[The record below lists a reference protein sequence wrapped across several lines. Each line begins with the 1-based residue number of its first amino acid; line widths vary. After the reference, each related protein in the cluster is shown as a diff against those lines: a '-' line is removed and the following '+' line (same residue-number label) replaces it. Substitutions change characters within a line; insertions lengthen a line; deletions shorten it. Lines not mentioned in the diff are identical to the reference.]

1 MAEYSNAMRA
11 TQRGNND
18 ASQAT
23 HIAPLRWVSRPWAL
37 GLLCAGLIFG
47 PASHAEAEP
56 IANRIYSDCT
66 FTLSDLQDL
75 EIADLESLNG
85 GQLQAS
91 YIIIYVRENPN
102 DGQEIGT
109 TGSFTGPILCTNAAT
124 DVATPTT
131 EDTLIP
137 DSASE
142 ADTVNI
148 LGAEEVSH
156 LQYEPNLTE
165 GVGDPEK
172 RVCHTVAGNTD
183 CFLIRP
189 RPPLE

>member
-1 MAEYSNAMRA
+1 MAKHDNAVRS
-11 TQRGNND
+11 TLNGNIDKSQRTRV
-18 ASQAT
+18 ASPRRSFQWW
-23 HIAPLRWVSRPWAL
+23 LVS
-37 GLLCAGLIFG
+37 LLCAGLMFG
-47 PASHAEAEP
+47 AAPRAAAQPVE
-56 IANRIYSDCT
+56 NRIYSGCT
-66 FTLSDLQDL
+66 FTIPDLQDL

-109 TGSFTGPILCTNAAT
+109 TGTFTGPILCTNADT
-124 DVATPTT
+124 DMVVPTT

-137 DSASE
+137 DSG
-142 ADTVNI
+142 TVDI
-148 LGAEEVSH
+148 LGAEEASH
-156 LQYEPNLTE
+156 LQYEPT
-165 GVGDPEK
+165 GGDPEK

-189 RPPLE
+189 SASPPPLE